1 MIMLGAGLTA
11 SEWLTFLINTAL
23 PIVVALVTSRF
34 ADSAFKA
41 LVLLG
46 LSAVSGV
53 LVGVLAAVNAGQ
65 AIDWSHVLF
74 TALVGYL
81 IAVVA
86 HFGLWKP
93 VAVTGSAGVV
103 QVKAPSGMG
112 GRHAQ
117 RDAA

>member
-1 MIMLGAGLTA
+1 MLGAGITA

-34 ADSAFKA
+34 ADGAVKA
-41 LVLLG
+41 LVLLF
-46 LSAVSGV
+46 LSAVTGV
-53 LVGVLAAVNAGQ
+53 LVGVLAAVNAG
-65 AIDWSHVLF
+65 APVDWSHVLF

-81 IAVVA
+81 VAVVA

-93 VAVTGSAGVV
+93 AAVTGSAGVV
-103 QVKAPSGMG
+103 QLKVPSGMG
-112 GRHAQ
+112 GRHEM